1 MGKITDGRE
10 EWGPV
15 QLRAARDENL
25 DRLDLRVLILI
36 ASRDRFGGNGRGC
49 SLSPKQMALELHVHE
64 KSVSRSIGNLASRK
78 YIGSEKRSDRRL
90 KEYFVLYDGAA
101 ETVESA
107 EIIESGSV
115 AYRVTKP
122 QKSVTSQ
129 VTDSAYIGNTVF
141 SNLLENHDVAEDNKS
156 CETLSP
162 NRSYE
167 TGRHPPEGAAP
178 RIGAAITAI
187 SLDQAIAYFPNA
199 PSFGDRHGYLNVGG
213 FLAWL
218 DRRMRARQCT
228 SDEINAGMEIAEMV
242 FDTYDNG
249 SPEYGVAYR
258 ILQTDLE
265 GEVEAGYD
273 G

>member
-107 EIIESGSV
+107 EIIENGSV
-115 AYRVTKP
+115 
-122 QKSVTSQ
+122 
-129 VTDSAYIGNTVF
+129 
-141 SNLLENHDVAEDNKS
+141 
-156 CETLSP
+156 
-162 NRSYE
+162 
-167 TGRHPPEGAAP
+167 GAAP

-249 SPEYGVAYR
+249 TPEYGVAYR